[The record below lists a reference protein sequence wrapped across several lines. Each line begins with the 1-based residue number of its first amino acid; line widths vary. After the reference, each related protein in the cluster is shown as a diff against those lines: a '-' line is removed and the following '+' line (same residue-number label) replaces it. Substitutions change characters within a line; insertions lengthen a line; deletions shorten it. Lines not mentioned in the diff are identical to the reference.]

1 MAKKQQAPQG
11 ASGAPQIRNRIRELK
26 NVRAADLIANPLN
39 WRAHPEQQRTAMTAI
54 LAEVGMVDAL
64 LVREVEGGQYEI
76 IDGHMRAALMPH
88 EEVPCLVLDVT
99 PEEAT
104 KVLLT
109 FDPLAAMAE
118 ANSANLDALLREV
131 EFGEAALQEL
141 VSGLAEKV
149 GLYDQG
155 QEPETEALVEDDG
168 QYTGKVEAPIY
179 TPKGERPA
187 VSELTDRTKA
197 EQLCV
202 EIQGAEL
209 PEDIKAFLMQAAQR
223 HVVYNFRNI
232 AEFYCHAPAGV
243 QHLMERSGLIIID
256 FDKAIQNGFVHMT
269 ERLGKIA
276 DIEKEARGDGNA

>member
-1 MAKKQQAPQG
+1 MCSSDLPSVGFVLFAGERKNMAKKQQAPQG

-141 VSGLAEKV
+141 VSGLAEDA
-149 GLYDQG
+149 GIIPPDFAPASIDDQG
-155 QEPETEALVEDDG
+155 KLDEKAKVCCPECNHEF
-168 QYTGKVEAPIY
+168 
-179 TPKGERPA
+179 TP
-187 VSELTDRTKA
+187 
-197 EQLCV
+197 
-202 EIQGAEL
+202 
-209 PEDIKAFLMQAAQR
+209 
-223 HVVYNFRNI
+223 
-232 AEFYCHAPAGV
+232 
-243 QHLMERSGLIIID
+243 
-256 FDKAIQNGFVHMT
+256 
-269 ERLGKIA
+269 
-276 DIEKEARGDGNA
+276 

>member
-118 ANSANLDALLREV
+118 ANAANLDALLRQV

-141 VSGLAEKV
+141 VSGLADDA
-149 GLYDQG
+149 GLYDM
-155 QEPETEALVEDDG
+155 T
-168 QYTGKVEAPIY
+168 
-179 TPKGERPA
+179 
-187 VSELTDRTKA
+187 S
-197 EQLCV
+197 
-202 EIQGAEL
+202 
-209 PEDIKAFLMQAAQR
+209 
-223 HVVYNFRNI
+223 
-232 AEFYCHAPAGV
+232 GV
-243 QHLMERSGLIIID
+243 QPDEDSQAKEID
-256 FDKAIQNGFVHMT
+256 PSSFDLECTCPKCGF
-269 ERLGKIA
+269 EFNPKS
-276 DIEKEARGDGNA
+276 

>member
-118 ANSANLDALLREV
+118 ANAANLDALLRQV

-141 VSGLAEKV
+141 VSGLAE
-149 GLYDQG
+149 GADLYNVDEIAPPELADGDRQPFRQMTFTVHDSQYEMIEAALTKSKGQG
-155 QEPETEALVEDDG
+155 YG
-168 QYTGKVEAPIY
+168 
-179 TPKGERPA
+179 
-187 VSELTDRTKA
+187 VSDCNE
-197 EQLCV
+197 
-202 EIQGAEL
+202 
-209 PEDIKAFLMQAAQR
+209 
-223 HVVYNFRNI
+223 NSN
-232 AEFYCHAPAGV
+232 
-243 QHLMERSGLIIID
+243 
-256 FDKAIQNGFVHMT
+256 
-269 ERLGKIA
+269 
-276 DIEKEARGDGNA
+276 GNALAAICEAFNG